1 MFGIQHFT
9 LFLAAGILLNL
20 TPGPDTAFILGRSIA
35 GGRRI
40 GVASA
45 LGIGLGSVCHTCAAA
60 LGLSAFLATS
70 AWAFGFLKLAGAF
83 YLIFLGVKTLL
94 QRTTLAADASRTPRT
109 SARAAFKQGI
119 ITNLLNPKV
128 AIFFLAFLPQ
138 FIESTAPNKLP
149 AFLFLGFTFVTT
161 GTVWCLILAWGAGT
175 ISRRLRAN
183 ERLSV
188 WLNRALGGLFV
199 ALGLRMATSR

>member
-1 MFGIQHFT
+1 MFGIEHFT

-35 GGRRI
+35 GGRRV

-45 LGIGLGSVCHTCAAA
+45 LGIGLGSVCHACAAA

-70 AWAFGFLKLAGAF
+70 AWAFGFLKLAGAC
-83 YLIFLGVKTLL
+83 YLIYLGVKTLL
-94 QRTTLAADASRTPRT
+94 QRSILPAESKAGRG
-109 SARAAFKQGI
+109 SARAAFRQGI

-138 FIESTAPNKLP
+138 FIDSATPTKVA
-149 AFLFLGFTFVTT
+149 AFLILGFTVVTT
-161 GTVWCLILAWGAGT
+161 GTIWCLVLAWGAAT
-175 ISRRLRAN
+175 ISRRLREN
-183 ERLSV
+183 ERAGVL
-188 WLNRALGGLFV
+188 LNRALGGLFV
-199 ALGLRMATSR
+199 ALGLRLATSR